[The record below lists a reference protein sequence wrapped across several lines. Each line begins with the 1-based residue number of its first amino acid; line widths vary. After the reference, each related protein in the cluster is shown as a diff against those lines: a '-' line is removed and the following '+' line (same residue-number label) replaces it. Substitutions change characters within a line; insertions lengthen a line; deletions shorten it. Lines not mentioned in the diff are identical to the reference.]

1 MNKALKRTE
10 YLLYVLS
17 ENKTY
22 VRSSDLAKETG
33 VSIRTIKKEI
43 ASVNELAL
51 SFGAHIESVKSKGY
65 KLVIDD
71 TANFIPKM
79 EQLAAAYR
87 TGTKKIVT
95 KNSDIL
101 DICRMILSG
110 HLFSSID
117 QLADELYLSKNS
129 VWLKLQK
136 LEKLLDKCYLH
147 IDKNNKGYFEITGK
161 EYNIRNFMLF
171 LSEDISIKHV
181 FYIQWF
187 DEGEIAKD
195 LRNILLNILI
205 EKKYHVND
213 AFTRRLSKYIL
224 LANNRAMANCN
235 LQFDGNTKTSLH
247 ETKAYLV
254 SMKICLELQKQ
265 LNIEFSSEE
274 IEGLALFLLI
284 NRDVNRNENLMDD
297 CTFLNDEV
305 LKVMQYLQKEN
316 IISEYFKSNDIKVIF
331 YPVLV
336 KNYFGISDANSDA
349 NINLQSN
356 ASQKIILAS
365 PYAIFYSKEITRKL
379 VKKFGYNINEYDI
392 YHVAIEILI
401 YIISLPYAYKRV
413 KVAVCSILGIASANV
428 LSSIIEKRYSE
439 LVQIENV
446 ELYELRNRKKED
458 FDVVISD
465 FAGFIYRYDWEHV
478 AVNTIPTKKEMD
490 SIYNSVILNSVDFK
504 SIVEDIAWEKISI
517 YQDFNYHDEDAF
529 AELIAYKLGKDE
541 KCIRL
546 IKENILTSIPYS
558 VQNHTAIFYVN
569 AKYTKENVFEIYHL
583 KNTKKM
589 GDKKVDYIIVM
600 TIHQTLREMRFINDI
615 SFTLMNNTE
624 FIKKVMNEKT
634 TNSIIDCAKE
644 SLKTLAINMFN

>member
-1 MNKALKRTE
+1 MNKALRRTE

-71 TANFIPKM
+71 AANFIPKM
-79 EQLAAAYR
+79 EQLTAAYR

-136 LEKLLDKCYLH
+136 IEKLLDRCHLH
-147 IDKNNKGYFEITGK
+147 ISKNNKGYFGITGK

-171 LSEDISIKHV
+171 LSEDVSIKHV

-195 LRNILLNILI
+195 LRNVLLNILI
-205 EKKYHVND
+205 EENFRVND

-235 LQFDGNTKTSLH
+235 LQFDGNTKILLH
-247 ETKAYLV
+247 ETKAYFV

-284 NRDVNRNENLMDD
+284 NRDVNRNESLIDD

-316 IISEYFKSNDIKVIF
+316 IINEHFTTNDIKIIF
-331 YPVLV
+331 YPILL
-336 KNYFGISDANSDA
+336 KNYFDVSDT
-349 NINLQSN
+349 NINLQSSV
-356 ASQKIILAS
+356 SQKTILAS
-365 PYAIFYSKEITRKL
+365 PYAIFYAKEITRKL
-379 VKKFGYNINEYDI
+379 AKKFSYDISEYDI
-392 YHVAIEILI
+392 YHVAKEILI

-413 KVAVCSILGIASANV
+413 KVAVCSISGIASANV
-428 LSSIIEKRYSE
+428 LGNIIEKRYSE

-446 ELYELRNRKKED
+446 ELYELRNRKEED

-465 FAGFIYRYDWEHV
+465 FAGFIYRYNWEHV
-478 AVNTIPTKKEMD
+478 PVNTIPTKKEMD

-504 SIVEDIAWEKISI
+504 SIVENIAWERIGI

-529 AELIAYKLGKDE
+529 SELIAYKLGKDE
-541 KCIRL
+541 KRINL
-546 IKENILTSIPYS
+546 IKEDILTFIPYC

-589 GDKKVDYIIVM
+589 GDNKVDYIIVM
-600 TIHQTLREMRFINDI
+600 TIHHTLREMRFINDI

-644 SLKTLAINMFN
+644 TLKTLAINMFD